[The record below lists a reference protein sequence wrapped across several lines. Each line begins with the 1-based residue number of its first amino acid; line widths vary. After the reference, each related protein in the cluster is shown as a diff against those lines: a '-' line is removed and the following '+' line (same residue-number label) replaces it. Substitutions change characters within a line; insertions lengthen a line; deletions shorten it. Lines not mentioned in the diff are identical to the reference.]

1 MFALVGQ
8 TTETGKQKIV
18 QTLPPRNVKFREIL
32 RDCGQCA
39 GCRYRRRM
47 DWAIRLEHEA
57 SFHRDAIFLTLTYD
71 DDHLPHAGSLVID
84 HTSKFVRA
92 LRDHLRRKKIPASIR
107 YFAVGEYG
115 GEFGRPHYHLILFGW
130 FPADASLAYTKHTFS
145 QYSPEFQAMF
155 GRQGI
160 RHYSSA
166 TIDRVWKRGLAHFS
180 TVSSATMQ
188 YVTKYH
194 VDKITGDAADDHY
207 IACVGDD
214 VVSIESES
222 ARMSRM
228 PAIGTRWIEKYWRE
242 VYPAGVL
249 VSKSGS
255 TFAAPKFYDRW
266 LEKNQPEVYEQL
278 KAKRDQRICF
288 DKYIDARLTAIDV
301 NRSSQMLLGTTLG
314 KGPYHGSSFGVTA
327 ADLARSAFR

>member
-8 TTETGKQKIV
+8 KTETGKDKV
-18 QTLPPRNVKFREIL
+18 VHKLPPRGTKFREIV

-47 DWAIRLEHEA
+47 DWAVRLEHEA
-57 SFHRDAIFLTLTYD
+57 QFERDAIFLTLTYD
-71 DDHLPHAGSLVID
+71 DDHLPHGGSLVMD
-84 HTSKFVRA
+84 HTSKFIRA
-92 LRDHLRRKKIPASIR
+92 LRKYLRRKKIPASIR

-115 GEFGRPHYHLILFGW
+115 GELGRPHYHLILFGW
-130 FPADASLAYTKHTFS
+130 FPADASLAYTKYTFS

-155 GRQGI
+155 GQQGI

-166 TIDRVWKRGLAHFS
+166 TIDRVWRRGLAHFS

-194 VDKITGDAADDHY
+194 VDKITGDAAEDHY
-207 IACVGDD
+207 VSCVGDE
-214 VVSIESES
+214 VVPIEPET

-228 PAIGTRWIEKYWRE
+228 PAIGTRWIEKYWRD

-249 VSKSGS
+249 RSKSGS
-255 TFAAPKFYDRW
+255 VFAAPKFYDRW
-266 LEKNQPEVYEQL
+266 LEKNHPAVYEQL
-278 KAKRDQRICF
+278 KQKRDERVCF
-288 DKYIDARLTAIDV
+288 DKYLDDRLTAIDV
-301 NRSSQMLLGTTLG
+301 NRSSQMLLGVCLG
-314 KGPYHGSSFGVTA
+314 KGPYHGTSGGVTA